1 MSWLDKNTKWVLI
14 GLATAFL
21 GSYVALCFAERAD
34 HRAACIEA
42 LRSPAVGDLA
52 RHLVCR

>member
-21 GSYVALCFAERAD
+21 GSYVALRFSERAD
-34 HRAACIEA
+34 HRAACVEA